1 MSREKDDIK
10 RLVKAD
16 NHIQK
21 IVGEYGLDCFPQE
34 FDVIPAQK
42 MLEIMSYNLPV
53 NYSHW
58 SFGRDYEK
66 QRTQYEYSGGIPYEV
81 VLNSNP
87 SRAFLMKTNPY
98 PIQVLVMAHVY
109 GHNDFMKNNIYFGRT
124 RRDMLTSASESA
136 GRLRKY
142 EEDYGIDEVE
152 RLIDAAQAIQM
163 HIEADLFQESAIQP
177 SEDPKRRPP
186 KVGAAERGS
195 QAPSPEGGRAL
206 RRPFRLRRPADQQ
219 DVRGKA
225 RRGQEGQE
233 EDPGR
238 TGRGHDGVHH
248 EVFPPRFRGVGAGR
262 PERDPRAVHLFHAA
276 AQDQGYERGLG
287 LLLAHAPH
295 VQAFPGRI
303 PHPRRARLL

>member
-21 IVGEYGLDCFPQE
+21 VVAEFGLDCFPQE

-87 SRAFLMKTNPY
+87 SRAFLMSTNPY

-109 GHNDFMKNNIYFGRT
+109 GHNDFMKNNIYFGGT
-124 RRDMLTSASESA
+124 RRDMLTSASEAA
-136 GRLRKY
+136 GRLRRY

-163 HIEADLFQESAIQP
+163 HIDADLF
-177 SEDPKRRPP
+177 PK
-186 KVGAAERGS
+186 
-195 QAPSPEGGRAL
+195 
-206 RRPFRLRRPADQQ
+206 
-219 DVRGKA
+219 
-225 RRGQEGQE
+225 
-233 EDPGR
+233 GR
-238 TGRGHDGVHH
+238 TGESGESG
-248 EVFPPRFRGVGAGR
+248 EKR
-262 PERDPRAVHLFHAA
+262 P
-276 AQDQGYERGLG
+276 G
-287 LLLAHAPH
+287 
-295 VQAFPGRI
+295 GRI
-303 PHPRRARLL
+303 VGPYGDL

>member
-1 MSREKDDIK
+1 MSDIREKDEIK
-10 RLVKAD
+10 RLVRAD
-16 NHIQK
+16 AHIQK

-142 EEDYGIDEVE
+142 EEEYGIDEVE

-163 HIEADLFQESAIQP
+163 HIEADLFQESAVQP
-177 SEDPKRRPP
+177 ESAEPKRRPP
-186 KVGAAERGS
+186 KVGT
-195 QAPSPEGGRAL
+195 
-206 RRPFRLRRPADQQ
+206 PFRRSVRFRRPAQEQ
-219 DVRGKA
+219 EFRGEA
-225 RRGQEGQE
+225 RRGPQAQE
-233 EDPGR
+233 EDPGG
-238 TGRGHDGVHH
+238 TGFGHDGLHH
-248 EVFPPRFRGVGAGR
+248 EAFPARIRGVGAGR
-262 PERDPRAVHLFHAA
+262 PQRHPRSVHLFHAA
-276 AQDQGYERGLG
+276 AQDQGDERRLG
-287 LLLAHAPH
+287 LLLAHAPD
-295 VQAFPGRI
+295 VPPVPGRL
-303 PHPRRARLL
+303 PDPGGARLL